1 MNISF
6 LAKGDGQKYLNL
18 KSKLLIN
25 DDDYNFV
32 NCDDVIEVDQSM
44 YNFENLTIG
53 VDNDI
58 DNCNYL
64 SINDNDLTMKELY
77 EQVFHKKWNVPKD
90 TVKKLKVIRKIFE
103 KKIETDPSLKEQIFN
118 FSQSDKDEVDE
129 VYEVEKVINKTDDQL
144 IKFEEK
150 YDTLKKEMN
159 LKLKNVIFFNVFFT
173 ICFSIG
179 INIFSIKYINFI

>member
-44 YNFENLTIG
+44 YDFENLTIG

-90 TVKKLKVIRKIFE
+90 TFKKLKVIRKIFE
-103 KKIETDPSLKEQIFN
+103 KKIETDSSLKEQVFN
-118 FSQSDKDEVDE
+118 FSQNDKEEVNE
-129 VYEVEKVINKTDDQL
+129 VVNETSGQM

-179 INIFSIKYINFI
+179 INIISIKYINFI